1 MRKSEIDSLLLVNWY
16 FTTCKL
22 DRPSCPKTELVRK
35 YLLNRISKALEKKS
49 PKFGNRLISKVFIS
63 LLLFIL

>member
-1 MRKSEIDSLLLVNWY
+1 MKKSEIDSLLLVNWY

-22 DRPSCPKTELVRK
+22 DKPSCPKTELVRK
-35 YLLNRISKALEKKS
+35 YLLNRISKALEKQS
-49 PKFGNRLISKVFIS
+49 PGFDRRIISKVFIS

>member
-35 YLLNRISKALEKKS
+35 YLLNRISKALEKQS
-49 PKFGNRLISKVFIS
+49 PKLENRLLSKVFIS